1 MIEVKFTF
9 ETEAELIAFVA
20 GKMRQE
26 VYVAAPVSNPP
37 PPQAESHARK
47 PGRPKKMPI
56 EADTKVVPNAAP
68 ATAEL
73 VQPLDVANG
82 DPLPASMMGGA
93 DISDL
98 VTISDVEEPAPVET
112 IDWTAERVRQEM
124 KTFSEK
130 FGIDPLRQAMLNAVG
145 KAKFSDVPAAD
156 YAKLGEALRAD
167 QTKVA

>member
-9 ETEAELIAFVA
+9 DNETQLMAFLA
-20 GKMRQE
+20 SKLRQE

-37 PPQAESHARK
+37 APQAESHAKK
-47 PGRPKKMPI
+47 PGRPKKTPI
-56 EADTKVVPNAAP
+56 EADVKVVQHAAP

-73 VQPLDVANG
+73 VQPLDVKNG
-82 DPLPASMMGGA
+82 DPLPESMTGGA
-93 DISDL
+93 DIADL
-98 VTISDVEEPAPVET
+98 VEGENETPEPVDV

-145 KAKFSDVPAAD
+145 KMKFSEVPSAD